1 VTQTRLQSLIEALV
15 NMVIGFGLSLLVN
28 QLVLPM
34 FGYDVKLGESL
45 IIVTIFTVVSI
56 IRSYTLRRVFNRL
69 TRRQ

>member
-1 VTQTRLQSLIEALV
+1 
-15 NMVIGFGLSLLVN
+15 
-28 QLVLPM
+28 M
-34 FGYDVKLGESL
+34 FGYDVKLGENL